1 MAVPFGFSVG
11 DFISGIDAL
20 VTVIKAVRDVG
31 GSSTQYQA
39 LASEFETL
47 KTGLSSILLFDL
59 EPQTSDVYKNL
70 CEAAASCEDCI
81 ESFIKRIA
89 KYQPWL
95 KPDTEG
101 WKAVLRKIQW
111 AFCKKKDVVEF
122 KQQITQRLCTIQ
134 LHISAV
140 QAKHS
145 SAGRKLQLQCQS
157 TADTT
162 LQAVTAI
169 NSRTLRSEG
178 LLQALSSQQHE
189 KCDEIQQL
197 LNSNQELGKETKA
210 LMMKLLQ
217 LVRQQNEMP
226 PQVPLQ
232 RPVKSLD
239 ACGFETY
246 FHCGFETYFHLD
258 FIISLGV
265 FKAAIRARFEERGV
279 SPNGL
284 QKVDRLEFV
293 VRAGKKELSLKRKWQ
308 QVFKP
313 GQTVNMSMKFRYIE
327 QTRYDICPRCQNKYL
342 SRYEDEVEW

>member
-122 KQQITQRLCTIQ
+122 RQQITQRICTIQ

-157 TADTT
+157 IADAT
-162 LQAVTAI
+162 LQAVADISSVT
-169 NSRTLRSEG
+169 SRSGG
-178 LLQALSSQQHE
+178 LLESLSSQQLGQCKE
-189 KCDEIQQL
+189 LRVL
-197 LNSNQELGKETKA
+197 LKSNQELGKETKD
-210 LMMKLLQ
+210 LMTEFLKKQTELLVQ
-217 LVRQQNEMP
+217 LTRQQNEIP

-232 RPVKSLD
+232 RPVKLLD
-239 ACGFETY
+239 A
-246 FHCGFETYFHLD
+246 CGFETYFHLD

>member
-20 VTVIKAVRDVG
+20 VTAIRAVRDVG
-31 GSSTQYQA
+31 GSSAQYQA
-39 LASEFETL
+39 LGSELETL
-47 KTGLSSILLFDL
+47 KSGLSSVLFFDL
-59 EPQTSDVYKNL
+59 EPENSDVYVNL
-70 CEAAASCEDCI
+70 CEAAASCEECI
-81 ESFIKRIA
+81 ESFIEKTA

-122 KQQITQRLCTIQ
+122 KQQITQRICTIQ

-197 LNSNQELGKETKA
+197 LNSNQELVKETKA

-246 FHCGFETYFHLD
+246 FHIDFVVSLD
-258 FIISLGV
+258 V
-265 FKAAIRARFEERGV
+265 FKTAIRARFKERGV

-284 QKVDRLEFV
+284 QKVDRLEFAI
-293 VRAGKKELSLKRKWQ
+293 RAGKKELSLKGKWQ

-313 GQTVNMSMKFRYIE
+313 GQTVDMSMKFRRVAVE
-327 QTRYDICPRCQNKYL
+327 QASPRCQCTY
-342 SRYEDEVEW
+342 RYTYKDCHDDEAEW